1 MAITDEKSTEPIE
14 TKHSPTLLP
23 NDEASASAAAL
34 NVSGHKQE
42 LQRNFNPL
50 SLCAL
55 AITTGNVWI
64 GLGGAITVAIY
75 NGGPPGVIYE
85 FIAVSVAYWIIAASI
100 AELSSAIPSAG
111 GVYHWA
117 TVTAGRYGRVCG
129 WFAGWWNCLAW
140 LLGTAAITQI
150 LASLTVSMYAVTH
163 EGFVTQLWHILVA
176 YLLFTWIDTFIVL
189 YLNRALPAIETI
201 AGFFVVAGC
210 IITIVVCAVLPYV
223 GDRPYATHASV
234 WKDWTNQTGYSS
246 DGFVFCLGMLNG
258 AFSVGTPDMLSHL
271 AEEVPKW
278 VKPFQ
283 RKGAKMKT
291 N

>member
-1 MAITDEKSTEPIE
+1 
-14 TKHSPTLLP
+14 
-23 NDEASASAAAL
+23 
-34 NVSGHKQE
+34 
-42 LQRNFNPL
+42 
-50 SLCAL
+50 
-55 AITTGNVWI
+55 
-64 GLGGAITVAIY
+64 
-75 NGGPPGVIYE
+75 
-85 FIAVSVAYWIIAASI
+85 
-100 AELSSAIPSAG
+100 
-111 GVYHWA
+111 
-117 TVTAGRYGRVCG
+117 
-129 WFAGWWNCLAW
+129 
-140 LLGTAAITQI
+140 
-150 LASLTVSMYAVTH
+150 MYAVTH